1 MCGASGKRQVGV
13 DFNSVL
19 SSAGGFAWTVVFFVI
34 ALAVIV
40 AVHEYGHYIVGRLS
54 GIHAEVFS
62 LGFGPVI
69 FARYDR
75 HGTRWQVAAIPLGG
89 FVKFLGDKD
98 AASAPDSEA
107 LAGLTESE
115 RRHTMFGAPLW
126 ARAATAAAGPFF
138 NLLLAL
144 AVYIGMITYTG
155 IETELPVVGKV
166 QATPYASESLLV
178 QDQILAVNGTATPD
192 LATYRQVASQLAPST
207 TVTYSVLRAGQTM
220 DIIGP
225 HPFLPIVG
233 AVHPKNAAMD
243 AGMEPG
249 DVIVQV
255 DGQNVTAFSQLPAIV
270 ESLAGAPVSLSVWRA
285 GQVLDLTI
293 TPNRRDIPK
302 SDGSFETR
310 WLLGLSSGELFDPQV
325 RRAGIL
331 ETGEIALKQSW
342 FVTKASLSGLWHV
355 VTGAISTCNISGPI
369 GMAEVMGDAAR
380 SGPEVFLTMMAAL
393 SLGIGLLNLFPIPV
407 LDGGHLMFY
416 AFEAVTGS
424 PPSERIL
431 RGLMAVGLMI
441 VLSFMAFALTN
452 DLFCS

>member
-1 MCGASGKRQVGV
+1 V
-13 DFNSVL
+13 DFSSVL
-19 SSAGGFAWTVVFFVI
+19 SSAGGFAWTAVFFVI

-40 AVHEYGHYIVGRLS
+40 AVHEYGHYIVGRWS

-62 LGFGPVI
+62 LGFGPVL
-69 FARYDR
+69 FSRVDKR
-75 HGTRWQVAAIPLGG
+75 GTRWQVAAIPLGG

-107 LAGLTESE
+107 LAGLSSDE
-115 RRHTMFGAPLW
+115 RRHTMYGAPLW

-138 NLLLAL
+138 NLLLAMV
-144 AVYIGMITYTG
+144 VYIGMISYSG
-155 IETELPVVGKV
+155 IATDLPVVGTL
-166 QATPYASESLLV
+166 QATPYAGESLQV
-178 QDQILAVNGTATPD
+178 KDQILAVNGTETPD
-192 LATYRQVASQLAPST
+192 FTAYVTLASKLPPAA
-207 TVTYSVLRAGQTM
+207 TVSYTVLRGDQTLE
-220 DIIGP
+220 ITGP

-233 AVHPKNAAMD
+233 SVHPKNAAMD
-243 AGMEPG
+243 AGMLPG
-249 DVIVQV
+249 DVILQV
-255 DGQNVTAFSQLPAIV
+255 NGTDVTAFSELPPIV
-270 ESLAGAPVSLSVWRA
+270 EGLAGAPVPLKVWRA

-302 SDGSFETR
+302 PEGGFETR
-310 WLLGLSSGELFDPQV
+310 WLLGLSSGQLFDPEV
-325 RRAGIL
+325 RSAGPL
-331 ETGEIALKQSW
+331 ETVQMAAKQSW

-355 VTGAISTCNISGPI
+355 VTGAISSCNISGPI

-380 SGPEVFLTMMAAL
+380 SGPEVFLSMLAAL

-416 AFEAVTGS
+416 AFEAVTGK

-431 RGLMAVGLMI
+431 RGLMSVGL
-441 VLSFMAFALTN
+441 VVLLSFMAFALTN

>member
-1 MCGASGKRQVGV
+1 V
-13 DFNSVL
+13 DFSSVL
-19 SSAGGFAWTVVFFVI
+19 SSAGGFAWTAVFFVI

-40 AVHEYGHYIVGRLS
+40 AVHEYGHYIVGRWS

-69 FARYDR
+69 YTRTDKR
-75 HGTRWQVAAIPLGG
+75 GTRWQIAAIPLGG

-98 AASAPDSEA
+98 AASAPDTQA
-107 LAGLTESE
+107 LAGLSTDE
-115 RRHTMFGAPLW
+115 RRHTMYGAPLW

-144 AVYIGMITYTG
+144 AVYIGMISWLG
-155 IETELPVVGKV
+155 IATDLPTVGKL
-166 QATPYASESLLV
+166 QDTPFVGQSLEV
-178 QDQILAVNGTATPD
+178 KDQILAVNGTATPD
-192 LATYRQVASQLAPST
+192 FATYQDIASKLPAAA
-207 TVTYSVLRAGQTM
+207 TVTYSVLRDGQTL
-220 DIIGP
+220 DIVGP

-243 AGMEPG
+243 AGMQPG
-249 DVIVQV
+249 DVILSVGGK
-255 DGQNVTAFSQLPAIV
+255 DVTAFSELPPIV
-270 ESLAGAPVSLSVWRA
+270 EASAGAPVPLKVWRA

-302 SDGSFETR
+302 TGGGFETR
-310 WLLGLSSGELFDPQV
+310 WLLGLSSGQLFEPET
-325 RRAGIL
+325 RRAGPL
-331 ETGEIALKQSW
+331 ETVEIALKQSW
-342 FVTKASLSGLWHV
+342 FVTKSSLSGLWHV
-355 VTGAISTCNISGPI
+355 VTGAISSCNISGPI

-380 SGPEVFLTMMAAL
+380 SGPEVFLNMLAAL

-407 LDGGHLMFY
+407 LDGGHLVFY
-416 AFEAVTGS
+416 AFEAVTGH

-431 RGLMAVGLMI
+431 RGLMTVGLMV

>member
-1 MCGASGKRQVGV
+1 M
-13 DFNSVL
+13 DFSSVL
-19 SSAGGFAWTVVFFVI
+19 SSAGGFAWTAVFFVI

-40 AVHEYGHYIVGRLS
+40 AVHEYGHYIVGRWS

-62 LGFGPVI
+62 LGFGPVL
-69 FARYDR
+69 FSRVDKR
-75 HGTRWQVAAIPLGG
+75 GTRWQVAAIPLGG

-107 LAGLTESE
+107 LAGLSSDE
-115 RRHTMFGAPLW
+115 RRHTMYGAPLW

-138 NLLLAL
+138 NLLLAMV
-144 AVYIGMITYTG
+144 VYIGMISYSG
-155 IETELPVVGKV
+155 IATDLPVVGTL
-166 QATPYASESLLV
+166 QATPYAGESLQV
-178 QDQILAVNGTATPD
+178 KDQILAVNGTETPD
-192 LATYRQVASQLAPST
+192 FTAYVTLASKLPPAA
-207 TVTYSVLRAGQTM
+207 TVSYTVLRGDQTLE
-220 DIIGP
+220 ITGP

-233 AVHPKNAAMD
+233 SVHPKNAAMD
-243 AGMEPG
+243 AGMLPG
-249 DVIVQV
+249 DVILQV
-255 DGQNVTAFSQLPAIV
+255 NGTDVTAFSELPPIV
-270 ESLAGAPVSLSVWRA
+270 EGLAGAPVPLKVWRA

-302 SDGSFETR
+302 PEGGFETR
-310 WLLGLSSGELFDPQV
+310 WLLGLSSGQLFDPEV
-325 RRAGIL
+325 RSAGPL
-331 ETGEIALKQSW
+331 ETVQMAAKQSW

-355 VTGAISTCNISGPI
+355 VTGAISSCNISGPI

-380 SGPEVFLTMMAAL
+380 SGPEVFLSMLAAL

-416 AFEAVTGS
+416 AFEAVTGK

-431 RGLMAVGLMI
+431 RGLMSVGL
-441 VLSFMAFALTN
+441 VVLLSFMAFALTN